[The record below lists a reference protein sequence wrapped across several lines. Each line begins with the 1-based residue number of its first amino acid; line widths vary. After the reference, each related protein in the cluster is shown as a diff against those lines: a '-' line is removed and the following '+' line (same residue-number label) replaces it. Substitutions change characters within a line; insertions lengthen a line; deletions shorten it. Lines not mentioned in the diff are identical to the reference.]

1 MRIIDTTIDELL
13 THVNGMQWTFI
24 DIIDTIDE
32 KTDIKTKMTIVIDT
46 LTRVYIILYMSIM
59 SIICQWHT
67 ILHVNNL
74 SITCQY
80 VNNTEVN

>member
-67 ILHVNNL
+67 ILPVNNL